1 MLGVAIASS
10 VAACGEAQESAVP
23 ESPDES
29 ASAADSLANRPD
41 PGPDTLR
48 VALFN
53 IRELSI
59 EKIEEGAE
67 SGVGS
72 NAQLRA
78 AAEIIKR
85 IRPDVLIL
93 NEIDH
98 SMDGDLAAS
107 ARSFADLYLAG
118 GDALGFEYAYAAPNN
133 TGTASG
139 IDLNGDGITA
149 STDNLGTREYGD
161 DAFGFGTYPGQ
172 YSMAV
177 LSVFPFDEQ
186 EARTFQ
192 RFRWKDLPGH
202 HMPNGYYSSAAEES
216 FRLSSKSHWDLPV
229 QLPSG
234 VLRLFLSHPTPP
246 VFDGEEDRNGRR
258 NFDEIG
264 FWAAYL
270 DDSPYLYDDRGVS
283 GGYGSSTPFLIAGD
297 LNARPDATDAI
308 YDGIPS
314 VMQILDHPRVQE
326 TGPMLTSQGGVGD
339 REMGPPSFPER
350 STAVFSGGWRI
361 DYLLPSTTV
370 TVLDGG
376 VFWPSETE
384 DPEGAAWAEEAS
396 DHRLLWLDVVVP

>member
-1 MLGVAIASS
+1 MLGVVATIS
-10 VAACGEAQESAVP
+10 VGACAETQDAAVP
-23 ESPDES
+23 
-29 ASAADSLANRPD
+29 ASDGDAHATPDSLATLPD

-59 EKIEEGAE
+59 EKLEEGADA
-67 SGVGS
+67 GVGT

-78 AAEIIKR
+78 AAQIIRR

-98 SMDGDLAAS
+98 AVDDDLAAT
-107 ARSFADLYLAG
+107 ARAFARLYLG
-118 GDALGFEYAYAAPNN
+118 GDDPLEFEHAYAAPNN

-139 IDLNGDGITA
+139 IDLNGDGVIATA
-149 STDNLGTREYGD
+149 ADLGTREYGD

-177 LSVFPFDEQ
+177 LSVFPFDEGG
-186 EARTFQ
+186 ARTFQ

-202 HMPNGYYSSAAEES
+202 HMPSGYYSTAAEES
-216 FRLSSKSHWDLPV
+216 LRLSSKSHWDLPV

-246 VFDGEEDRNGRR
+246 VFDGDEDRNGRR

-270 DDSPYLYDDRGVS
+270 DDSPYLYDDRGLT
-283 GGYGSSTPFLIAGD
+283 GGYGSAAPFLIAGD

-314 VMQILDHPRVQE
+314 VMQLLDHPRVQD
-326 TGPMLTSQGGVGD
+326 TGPTLTSRGGAGERD
-339 REMGPPSFPER
+339 AGPPLFHER
-350 STAVFSGGWRI
+350 STAVFGGGWRI

-376 VFWPSETE
+376 VFWPTE
-384 DPEGAAWAEEAS
+384 AEDAEGAAWAEEAS
-396 DHRLLWLDVVVP
+396 DHRLLWLEVAVP